1 MELKHDWRAFNAV
14 LYPQE
19 AWAGAESATQ
29 KLVLLEDQERIVD
42 GIVST
47 GARFT
52 DQGMESPARSLDL
65 LEGLASKYGV
75 DQTMVLSHR
84 ALQDAVLEA
93 ASQGTNYYQQ
103 LETIRN
109 RWLAAQPTTRRG
121 KKAPLLLVSRAHFVL
136 QTLTGRAARFL
147 PRNYNFLVFVD
158 TSQGSEF
165 SSKALLIHMKQGK
178 VEQFFEPDFA
188 SLHENRL
195 QEWEKQKDAVVEYL
209 ENRYLLPCFALF
221 IKKAAWERCV
231 CVAAQGKNPWKTFMK
246 HYDGGQATVYP
257 KTFSIQS
264 FLAAQKILMYFG
276 RE

>member
-19 AWAGAESATQ
+19 AWGGESGTR

-52 DQGMESPARSLDL
+52 DQGMESPARSHDL

-75 DQTMVLSHR
+75 DQTMVLGHR

-93 ASQGTNYYQQ
+93 AAQGTNYYQQ
-103 LETIRN
+103 LETIRA
-109 RWLAAQPTTRRG
+109 RWLANQSAGRKG
-121 KKAPLLLVSRAHFVL
+121 KKAPLLLVSRSHFLL
-136 QTLTGRAARFL
+136 QVLTGRAARFL
-147 PRNYNFLVFVD
+147 PRNYNFLVYVD
-158 TSQGSEF
+158 TSQGSDF
-165 SSKALLIHMKQGK
+165 SFKALLIHMKQGK

-188 SLHENRL
+188 SISTNRL
-195 QEWEKQKDAVVEYL
+195 EEWEKQKDAVGEYL
-209 ENRYLLPCFALF
+209 ENRYLMPCFALF
-221 IKKAAWERCV
+221 IKKAAWDRCV
-231 CVAAQGKNPWKTFMK
+231 LSAAQGGNPWKTFMK
-246 HYDGGQATVYP
+246 HYDGGQAAVYP